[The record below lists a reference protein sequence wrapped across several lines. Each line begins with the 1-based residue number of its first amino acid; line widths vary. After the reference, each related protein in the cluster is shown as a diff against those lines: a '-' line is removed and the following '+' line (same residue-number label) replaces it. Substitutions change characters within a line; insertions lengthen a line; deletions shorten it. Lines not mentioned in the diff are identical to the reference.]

1 MTTFDTIVVLVLSV
15 SLIYSLFRGMI
26 KEVFSLLSIAV
37 GYLVAIKYN
46 HEAAIELKGFI
57 DSEPIAR
64 AVGFV
69 GLYLVFSMAVSLIGF
84 LVKKLL
90 HKSDTLSGMDRIIG
104 GGIGLLKA
112 AALLAMVI
120 VPLQWFPDFY
130 GDITRDSVTAPYL
143 EKTTVEVKRLL
154 NVDDEFFERNLNK
167 VKRLK
172 EEMPDIEK
180 MKKMNDQFEK
190 LKKQAE
196 ELGVSK
202 SEPQDKHSQ
211 EDQKKLDDL
220 IRSVT
225 KE

>member
-26 KEVFSLLSIAV
+26 KEIFSLLSIAI

-46 HEAAIELKGFI
+46 HEAALQLKGII

-69 GLYLVFSMAVSLIGF
+69 GLYLVVSMAVSLVGF
-84 LVKKLL
+84 MVKKLL
-90 HKSDTLSGMDRIIG
+90 HKSDAISGVDRIIG

-112 AALLAMVI
+112 VALIAMVI

-130 GDITRDSVTAPYL
+130 KDVTRDSITVPYL
-143 EKTTVEVKRLL
+143 EKATVEVKHLL
-154 NVDDEFFERNLNK
+154 NVDEDFFERNLGK
-167 VKRLK
+167 VKKLK
-172 EEMPDIEK
+172 EEMPDIGK
-180 MKKMNDQFEK
+180 MKEMGEQFEK
-190 LKKQAE
+190 IKKQASD
-196 ELGVSK
+196 LGASK
-202 SEPQDKHSQ
+202 TEPQDKHSQ
-211 EDQKKLDDL
+211 EDQKKLDEL
-220 IRSVT
+220 IQSVT

>member
-1 MTTFDTIVVLVLSV
+1 M
-15 SLIYSLFRGMI
+15 
-26 KEVFSLLSIAV
+26 LSIAV
-37 GYLVAIKYN
+37 GYLVAVKYN

-69 GLYLVFSMAVSLIGF
+69 GLYLVFSMAVSLVGF

-104 GGIGLLKA
+104 GGIGLVKA
-112 AALLAMVI
+112 AALIAMVI
-120 VPLQWFPDFY
+120 VPLQWFPEFY
-130 GDITRDSVTAPYL
+130 KNITQNSVTVPYL
-143 EKTTVEVKRLL
+143 EKATVEVKRLL
-154 NVDDEFFERNLNK
+154 NVDDDFFERNLNK
-167 VKRLK
+167 VKKLK

-202 SEPQDKHSQ
+202 SGPQDKHSQ
-211 EDQKKLDDL
+211 EDQKKLDEL
-220 IRSVT
+220 IQSVT
-225 KE
+225 KEK

>member
-37 GYLVAIKYN
+37 GYLVAVKYN
-46 HEAAIELKGFI
+46 HEAAIELEGFI

-69 GLYLVFSMAVSLIGF
+69 GLYLVFSMAVSLVGF

-90 HKSDTLSGMDRIIG
+90 HKSDTLTGMDRIVG
-104 GGIGLLKA
+104 GGIGLVKA
-112 AALLAMVI
+112 AALIAMVI
-120 VPLQWFPDFY
+120 VPLQWFPEFY
-130 GDITRDSVTAPYL
+130 ENITQDSVTVPYL
-143 EKTTVEVKRLL
+143 EKATVEVKHLL
-154 NVDDEFFERNLNK
+154 NVDDDFFERNLNK
-167 VKRLK
+167 VKKLK

-180 MKKMNDQFEK
+180 MNKMNDQFEK

-196 ELGVSK
+196 ELGVSN
-202 SEPQDKHSQ
+202 SGPQDKHSQ
-211 EDQKKLDDL
+211 EDQKKLDEL
-220 IRSVT
+220 IQSVT